1 MGAAAREAAEPY
13 RLDRVLPQVMALYL
27 SAVKT

>member
-1 MGAAAREAAEPY
+1 MPNREAAEAY

-27 SAVKT
+27 SAGKP